1 MINPSNL
8 KISLYL
14 SKKSS
19 ISAPNIPNNPLKKSG
34 TAFNIF
40 NNISLNFWHLYNK
53 NNNPAEPNNKAIK
66 SGEHFLFFTR

>member
-34 TAFNIF
+34 TAIIF
-40 NNISLNFWHLYNK
+40 FYV
-53 NNNPAEPNNKAIK
+53 NNKDPDLIK
-66 SGEHFLFFTR
+66 SSIVLYFLAFK